1 MHTGN
6 IFWDFLPFEGDIV
19 VCPKPDGKISLHKW
33 INILGQQSQKISSSV
48 KVKLSTI
55 QVILKV
61 SMTMLIWN
69 SRDSLQWIAIMSHS
83 LIYSFFLSNKA
94 AFMNLMKDW
103 TGLYCKERSHFIS
116 NLYLYSHFISLKIIL
131 RLKPFKYSLLQDQ
144 NVKEDILR
152 WLTYPRKLELE
163 AFLQVQAY
171 SHSLSILLTRFF
183 GCLFPNCRAQSFITE
198 DKYTKHCKRQNRPSR
213 LFLKET
219 CLMLLSFVLD
229 VLKRQASI
237 KSQNRQGQL

>member
-1 MHTGN
+1 MGCTAVQMMHTGN

-19 VCPKPDGKISLHKW
+19 VCPKPDGKISLHKL

-61 SMTMLIWN
+61 SMTILIWN

-94 AFMNLMKDW
+94 AFMFLMKDW
-103 TGLYCKERSHFIS
+103 TGLYCKERSQFIS

-144 NVKEDILR
+144 NVKEEYFEMVDLPKKTGTWSISASPGLFAFSLHPAHKVF
-152 WLTYPRKLELE
+152 WLFVSKLPCPV
-163 AFLQVQAY
+163 FYHRGQV
-171 SHSLSILLTRFF
+171 HKTL
-183 GCLFPNCRAQSFITE
+183 
-198 DKYTKHCKRQNRPSR
+198 
-213 LFLKET
+213 
-219 CLMLLSFVLD
+219 
-229 VLKRQASI
+229 
-237 KSQNRQGQL
+237 